1 MDLAEKLIAQNPSA
15 TEDLIFMG
23 SSPLGGAANTL
34 LELILQLKGGRL
46 ILTAG
51 DSVYAFVSYLVY
63 AEDKKSADVL
73 AEAVREIDKAAEADA
88 KACHAQ
94 RMQICSWPSRTWIR
108 RSARAELQLS
118 TGKYM
123 RQCQVF
129 ACPSR
134 AQLGQ
139 GESN

>member
-51 DSVYAFVSYLVY
+51 DSVYGFVSYLVH
-63 AEDKKSADVL
+63 AEDKKSADAL
-73 AEAVREIDKAAEADA
+73 AEAGREIDKAAEADA

-108 RSARAELQLS
+108 RSGEQNCSFPQGS
-118 TGKYM
+118 T
-123 RQCQVF
+123 
-129 ACPSR
+129 
-134 AQLGQ
+134 
-139 GESN
+139 